1 MVLFD
6 FIGICNTIGD
16 DLCSVC
22 IQLMK
27 FATALYGISYGL
39 INVLLFVVLGPTS
52 TIAFMIA
59 WIMEKLKKKK
69 TSKVLFI
76 IGLVETL
83 IVVGAIAI
91 TMMYRVLYVIDQATC
106 TREWED
112 VDSIEQY
119 YDNLSKSEHEYLK
132 QYNIENIEQN

>member
-6 FIGICNTIGD
+6 FNLWGDIICNF
-16 DLCSVC
+16 C
-22 IQLMK
+22 IDFMK
-27 FATALYGISYGL
+27 AAVNVFGVSYGL

-76 IGLVETL
+76 IGLIEV
-83 IVVGAIAI
+83 IFVVGAIA
-91 TMMYRVLYVIDQATC
+91 YVALLFGLDIMCFVTS
-106 TREWED
+106 TREM
-112 VDSIEQY
+112 DSLEIEQT
-119 YDNLSKSEHEYLK
+119 LK
-132 QYNIENIEQN
+132 EWNGIGTN